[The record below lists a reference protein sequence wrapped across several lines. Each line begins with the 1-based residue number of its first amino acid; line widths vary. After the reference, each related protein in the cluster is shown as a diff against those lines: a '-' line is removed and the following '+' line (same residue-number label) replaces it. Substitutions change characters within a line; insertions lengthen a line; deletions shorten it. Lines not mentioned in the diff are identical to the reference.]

1 MAAAATSPGDL
12 LVAWYDRGHAC
23 GTQHARVCDVPGAEA
38 FVGLVGRTGDNTIQ
52 TDLIVR
58 QNSGVKFPAHP
69 SFGAAL
75 LFHHHYQRVP
85 LIATHIK
92 KRLHAQKLQR
102 LRPRSTPP
110 RSTKQ
115 LLAPSGSPKAPT
127 TRPPRPVDVREG
139 RRKPENASR
148 AQDAAHKG
156 RIRAEP
162 SLTPGGHT
170 RVAL

>member
-1 MAAAATSPGDL
+1 MEKGVPVQAPSPKKKGEK
-12 LVAWYDRGHAC
+12 GKNK
-23 GTQHARVCDVPGAEA
+23 G
-38 FVGLVGRTGDNTIQ
+38 F
-52 TDLIVR
+52 
-58 QNSGVKFPAHP
+58 FP
-69 SFGAAL
+69 
-75 LFHHHYQRVP
+75 
-85 LIATHIK
+85 
-92 KRLHAQKLQR
+92 R

-115 LLAPSGSPKAPT
+115 LLAPSGSPKATT

-139 RRKPENASR
+139 RRKPENASW